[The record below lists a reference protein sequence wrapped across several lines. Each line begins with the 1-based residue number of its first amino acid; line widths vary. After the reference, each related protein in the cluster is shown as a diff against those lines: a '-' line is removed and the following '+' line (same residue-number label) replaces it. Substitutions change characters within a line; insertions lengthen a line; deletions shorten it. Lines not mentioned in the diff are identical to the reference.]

1 VLRRN
6 SSRSLVILAGSTL
19 VFLSKVVLV
28 VGDEPLPAQD
38 VGAIP

>member
-1 VLRRN
+1 
-6 SSRSLVILAGSTL
+6 L

-38 VGAIP
+38 VGAIA